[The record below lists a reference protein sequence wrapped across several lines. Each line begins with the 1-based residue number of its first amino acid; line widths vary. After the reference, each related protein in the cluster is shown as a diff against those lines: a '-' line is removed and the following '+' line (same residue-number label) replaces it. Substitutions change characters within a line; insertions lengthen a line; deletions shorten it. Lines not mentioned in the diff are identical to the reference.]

1 MRQLIEEKIA
11 NDFDRFEFTD
21 ASMEQYCSY
30 HRSKHIAMATQ
41 IVMNYINNT
50 DYAYLDDINDLIHGL
65 NHIFFNGVA
74 AGQTFEWFKK
84 EG

>member
-1 MRQLIEEKIA
+1 MRQLIEEKIV

-21 ASMEQYCSY
+21 ALMEQYCSY

-50 DYAYLDDINDLIHGL
+50 NYAYLDDINDLIHGL